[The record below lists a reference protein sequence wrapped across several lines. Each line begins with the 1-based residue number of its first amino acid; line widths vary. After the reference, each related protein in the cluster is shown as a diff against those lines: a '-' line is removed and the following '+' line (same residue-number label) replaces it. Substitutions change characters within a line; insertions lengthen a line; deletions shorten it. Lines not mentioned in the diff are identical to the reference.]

1 MSQVLFKTKTFW
13 YGIAL
18 TFCIA
23 TLSYFL
29 AKLPFLMIL
38 GQLVTA
44 ILIGII
50 IRALFPVPDKWFTG
64 IQFSNKVILRAG
76 IILLGFR
83 LNLVDIYDAG
93 WRVFLIAAL
102 CLSFGITVVYF
113 LAKLFGVDKKLAI
126 LVACGTGICGA
137 AAVVAISP
145 QVKADNNQTAVAAT
159 IIALLGTIFTIVYTL
174 IYPIL
179 PLGPDGYGIFAG
191 ATLHEIAHVIA
202 AADPGGTGAVD
213 MAVIVKLTRVAL
225 LVPVCFVVAK
235 MVNAGTNN
243 RFSWRTSCTVVYFR
257 LFSYECYQQFRHH
270 SRVHY
275 KFPRCL
281 CLFPY
286 CYVNGRTWIKCPLT
300 FFWKNGWKTFCS
312 SLYRFYFTF
321 RFWAN
326 FSTFVSFSRLSYP
339 RQLKL

>member
-1 MSQVLFKTKTFW
+1 TFW

-83 LNLVDIYDAG
+83 LNLVDIYHAG

-102 CLSFGITVVYF
+102 CLSFGITIVYF

-159 IIALLGTIFTIVYTL
+159 IIALLGTIFTVIYTL

-202 AADPGGTGAVD
+202 AADPGGSSAVD

-235 MVNAGTNN
+235 MVNAGTKN
-243 RFSWRTSCTVVYFR
+243 RFSWAELPVPWFIFGFLATSAINSFGIIPTSVTDFLVICAYFLIAMSMGGLGLNVHLPSFGKMGGKPFAAALIGSVFLSAFGLALVL
-257 LFSYECYQQFRHH
+257 LFH
-270 SRVHY
+270 
-275 KFPRCL
+275 L
-281 CLFPY
+281 A
-286 CYVNGRTWIKCPLT
+286 G
-300 FFWKNGWKTFCS
+300 
-312 SLYRFYFTF
+312 
-321 RFWAN
+321 
-326 FSTFVSFSRLSYP
+326 
-339 RQLKL
+339 